1 MRGLVIALLLSV
13 AVPLGSIVSGAEEPV
28 LVSAA
33 ISLTDAL
40 REIERAYRAQGGGP
54 LRFNFAGSNVLARQ
68 IANGAPADLFIS
80 ADQAQMDYAADR
92 GAIDVEIPLLKTR
105 LAVVTPPG
113 NGSSVSDVA
122 ALSRLRRIA
131 IGDPAAVPAGVYAR
145 QFLQKTGQWDA
156 LRPKLLPLVNVR
168 AALKAAQSGAVDAA
182 IVYESDAASTRD
194 VDLAFVIS
202 GLDAPQ
208 IIYPAAI
215 VKASTNKLAASRF
228 LEFLRGGQ
236 AATVFER
243 YRFCRVYVPSDPA
256 PPASGP
262 CASAPR

>member
-1 MRGLVIALLLSV
+1 MHRLVVALLLAA
-13 AVPLGSIVSGAEEPV
+13 AVPLWAPAPRADEAL

-40 REIERAYRAQGGGP
+40 REVERAYRARGGGP
-54 LRFNFAGSNVLARQ
+54 LRFNFAASNVLARQ

-92 GAIDVEIPLLKTR
+92 GAIDVEIPLLTTR

-113 NGSSVSDVA
+113 RGSLVPDVS

-131 IGDPAAVPAGVYAR
+131 IGDPAAVPAGVYAK
-145 QFLQKTGQWDA
+145 QYLQKVGVWDA
-156 LRPKLLPLVNVR
+156 LQPKLLSLANVR

-182 IVYESDAASTRD
+182 IVYESDAASTRS

-202 GLDAPQ
+202 GPDAPE

-215 VKASTNKLAASRF
+215 VKASSNKLAAGRF
-228 LEFLRGGQ
+228 LEFLRGPQ
-236 AATVFER
+236 AAEVFER
-243 YRFCRVYVPSDPA
+243 YRFCRVGLPS
-256 PPASGP
+256 SGP
-262 CASAPR
+262 CGHAAR